1 MNERKHKKVII
12 GIGFAVLIAG
22 LITSVVF
29 NVLLA
34 LFPYNSY
41 LQGMDEIYIME
52 AGILKNN
59 LEFAD
64 GEELAIS
71 YDFENKDYDV
81 LIEKY
86 EIAEIAGE
94 GSEFDKA
101 LRLMNEFAPRLT
113 HYSYYDNHIEMNA
126 LDLLQYSLNN
136 KKHGINCRSK
146 AQILNEMCLALDIYS
161 RKVWIMPNSGY
172 DGDCHVVNE
181 VWDTQR
187 NKWIMLDITNNE
199 YWVDENGTPLSILE
213 IRAKGAMREFCTPV
227 HAGDKLNNLQK
238 LQSKNYADF
247 LYIMKN
253 MTYMEYCA
261 DYGVGE
267 SSKIYLLFPEN
278 LKTSYEFIISENSV
292 TAAPYI
298 SGNPN

>member
-1 MNERKHKKVII
+1 MNKHNRKKILI
-12 GIGFAVLIAG
+12 GISFAILIAG
-22 LITSVVF
+22 LITSIVF
-29 NVLLA
+29 NVLFA

-41 LQGMDEIYIME
+41 LQDMDEIYIME
-52 AGILKNN
+52 AGILRNN

-64 GEELAIS
+64 GEELTIS
-71 YDFENKDYDV
+71 YNFDNHDYDL

-86 EIAEIAGE
+86 KIDKIAGN
-94 GSEFDKA
+94 GSEFDKS

-113 HYSYYDNHIEMNA
+113 HNSYYDNHIEMNA

-136 KKHGINCRSK
+136 KKQGINCRSK
-146 AQILNEMCLALDIYS
+146 AQILNEMCLALNIFS
-161 RKVWIMPNSGY
+161 RKVWIMPNSSY
-172 DGDCHVVNE
+172 DNDCHVVNE
-181 VWDTQR
+181 VWDSQI

-213 IRAKGAMREFCTPV
+213 IRTKGAKREFCTPV
-227 HAGDKLNNLQK
+227 QAGNKLNNLQK
-238 LQSKNYADF
+238 LKSKNYSDF

-267 SSKIYLLFPEN
+267 SDNIYLLFPKN
-278 LKTSYEFIISENSV
+278 LTTTYKYIISENSI
-292 TAAPYI
+292 I
-298 SGNPN
+298 STP

>member
-1 MNERKHKKVII
+1 MNKLNHKKVLI
-12 GIGFAVLIAG
+12 GIGFTILIAG
-22 LITSVVF
+22 LIMSIVF
-29 NVLLA
+29 NILFA

-41 LQGMDEIYIME
+41 LQDMDEIYIME
-52 AGILKNN
+52 AGILRNN

-64 GEELAIS
+64 GEELTIS
-71 YDFENKDYDV
+71 YDFDNKDYNV

-86 EIAEIAGE
+86 NIAKIAGE

-113 HYSYYDNHIEMNA
+113 HNSYYDNHIEMSA

-136 KKHGINCRSK
+136 NKQGINCRSK
-146 AQILNEMCLALDIYS
+146 VQILNEMCLALNIYS

-172 DGDCHVVNE
+172 DNDCHVVNE
-181 VWDTQR
+181 VWDSQR
-187 NKWIMLDITNNE
+187 NKWIMFDITNNE

-213 IRAKGAMREFCTPV
+213 IRTKGAKREFCTPV
-227 HAGDKLNNLQK
+227 QAGDKLNNLQK
-238 LQSKNYADF
+238 LQSKYYADI

-267 SSKIYLLFPEN
+267 SSNLYLLFPKN
-278 LKTSYEFIISENSV
+278 LNTSYELIISESSV
-292 TAAPYI
+292 ISAPYA
-298 SGNPN
+298 SGNQN